1 MEIWSKIIKGII
13 IGLMVS
19 IPLGP
24 IGIIVIQR
32 TLNRGWL
39 SGFFSGLGAATADL
53 VYAIIAA
60 TGFGIILQLVETHVR
75 PLQII
80 TFCIVIIIGFAISQ
94 KSVKKMRKERTKS
107 ANFFTDFLSMFLLT
121 FSNPLVLGVFLAL
134 FTGAATTGDASV
146 KNIVIILSG
155 VFTGALL
162 WWLTLTASVSLFR
175 HKFRFRNL
183 FWINKVTGII
193 ILIIGIGGLLYTVL
207 KPWLV
212 K

>member
-1 MEIWSKIIKGII
+1 MEVWLKILKGIV

-24 IGIIVIQR
+24 IGIIIVQR

-39 SGFFSGLGAATADL
+39 SGFFSGLGAATADII
-53 VYAIIAA
+53 YAIIAA
-60 TGFGIILQLVETHVR
+60 TGFGIILHLVETHVHS
-75 PLQII
+75 LKII
-80 TFCIVIIIGFAISQ
+80 TFCIVIVIGIAISQ
-94 KSVKKMRKERTKS
+94 KSIRKLRKERTKS
-107 ANFFTDFLSMFLLT
+107 SNLFTDFISILLLT

-134 FTGAATTGDASV
+134 FTGAASV
-146 KNIVIILSG
+146 EDSSLQNIIIILLG
-155 VFTGALL
+155 VFIGALL
-162 WWLTLTASVSLFR
+162 WWFVLTLSVSLFR

-193 ILIIGIGGLLYTVL
+193 ILILGISGLVYTL
-207 KPWLV
+207 AETWLV